1 MVFAVLNGLGKY
13 PVAREALK
21 TDVSDFIMHAGSWR
35 VMAQVMPVGPGA
47 RRRVRLSNLLT
58 SSSSKGVVRML
69 SGRRVFRCI
78 VGSGSVSLCVLCMCW
93 VMLLMCVIV
102 GSCGGGV

>member
-1 MVFAVLNGLGKY
+1 MVFAVLNDFGKY
-13 PVAREALK
+13 PVASEALK
-21 TDVSDFIMHAGSWR
+21 TAVSEVMMHRGNWR

-69 SGRRVFRCI
+69 SGRRVLRCI
-78 VGSGSVSLCVLCMCW
+78 TGSGSVSLCVRRMCS
-93 VMLLMCVIV
+93 VMLLMCVMV
-102 GSCGGGV
+102 LA

>member
-1 MVFAVLNGLGKY
+1 MAS
-13 PVAREALK
+13 EALY
-21 TDVSDFIMHAGSWR
+21 TAVSDFMMQSGNWR

-47 RRRVRLSNLLT
+47 RRCVRLSNLFT
-58 SSSSKGVVRML
+58 SSSSKGVVSML
-69 SGRRVFRCI
+69 SGRRVLRCI

-102 GSCGGGV
+102 GWCGAGA